1 MSTNNENY
9 LRLFKKLES
18 LLGMDENNNLK
29 DAYDKAMKK
38 DNRLKQFKKE
48 LNILKNMRNIEA
60 HNQNSDDYVKID
72 KKSFDLLNDI
82 IKILEKPLVSYDV
95 ATKNVTNRDLKDNV
109 LEAVELMRKNKFSYL
124 PINDKGKFFGVF
136 SAEVLFNYFY
146 DTGETFL
153 DNTITFKTLEDYL
166 TISKHV
172 NENFS
177 FKSRKYLVSKIED
190 EFMSSY
196 KDNKSLSAV
205 FVTENGNKEEKII
218 GIITAWDV
226 LNSYSK

>member
-1 MSTNNENY
+1 
-9 LRLFKKLES
+9 
-18 LLGMDENNNLK
+18 
-29 DAYDKAMKK
+29 
-38 DNRLKQFKKE
+38 
-48 LNILKNMRNIEA
+48 MRNIEA

-109 LEAVELMRKNKFSYL
+109 LEAVEVMRKNKFSYL
-124 PINDKGKFFGVF
+124 PINDKGRFFGVF